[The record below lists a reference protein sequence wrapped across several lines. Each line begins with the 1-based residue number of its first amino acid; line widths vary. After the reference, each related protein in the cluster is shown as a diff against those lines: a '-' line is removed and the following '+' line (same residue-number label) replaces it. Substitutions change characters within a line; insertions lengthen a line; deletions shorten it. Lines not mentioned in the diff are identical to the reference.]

1 MEHFRGLP
9 LLVLQ
14 LSGVVADFMIMRLF
28 WMWTKISEIWIRDQM
43 EIEKGILG
51 RTGVILYFGLDLEHF
66 RRMRTI
72 RSRRLRLVMN
82 CFRMRFWAIRLFRF
96 MRNCL
101 SIRKVRALGVYSGRY
116 WSNWSSVGCC
126 GMPYSAGLRCSQWT
140 CSGSGFAGT
149 GSKFS

>member
-14 LSGVVADFMIMRLF
+14 LSGVVVDFMIMRLF
-28 WMWTKISEIWIRDQM
+28 WMWTKISEIWIRDQL
-43 EIEKGILG
+43 EIVKGILG

-82 CFRMRFWAIRLFRF
+82 CFRMRFWPIRLFRF

-101 SIRKVRALGVYSGRY
+101 CWHY
-116 WSNWSSVGCC
+116 
-126 GMPYSAGLRCSQWT
+126 
-140 CSGSGFAGT
+140 
-149 GSKFS
+149 KFSRMWGCMWFPLLAISLFDGLWTGWFGPGLGIFLANM